1 MLGKV
6 QVKQVACSLNDLL
19 EELANLILSELL
31 RSHLQAGFGGVVE
44 AGTQMLPVPSIR
56 GISGRHWLLKATQK
70 EVVDPSI
77 LFFCKSKSDI
87 KILFKK
93 VNVHLLITPSI
104 YPTIH
109 PSLLNSSMGTCKKVE
124 LYEIGSLISYIINIA
139 SPAHTL
145 RICWEQLAPGEGMGQ

>member
-87 KILFKK
+87 KNFTQESKC
-93 VNVHLLITPSI
+93 PSAHH
-104 YPTIH
+104 TIH
-109 PSLLNSSMGTCKKVE
+109 LSNHPSFFIKLFCGNM
-124 LYEIGSLISYIINIA
+124 
-139 SPAHTL
+139 
-145 RICWEQLAPGEGMGQ
+145 